1 MSAWLNGCIPQLQKA
16 VLVHPSNCRN
26 AVKETWNPSAVDNR
40 KEKWHLSLGNCRLQ
54 KATHTCIHVKELSHM
69 QTQCDPCWCY
79 GIHAPLQNV
88 SPVERSGIIS
98 SLSVETGM
106 LWRGRLDPRSSLS
119 GGDKC
124 LYFFP
129 GEAGSTSLEKTG
141 VFMER
146 EVGLQVYLSGGN
158 WSIYEQIWKLGSRP

>member
-1 MSAWLNGCIPQLQKA
+1 
-16 VLVHPSNCRN
+16 
-26 AVKETWNPSAVDNR
+26 
-40 KEKWHLSLGNCRLQ
+40 
-54 KATHTCIHVKELSHM
+54 M